1 MKDDDAGNEHDHH
14 GGLASDLRRL
24 IHLANRRQALRLFAG
39 ASLIPLFG
47 CAGDDMG
54 SVDAGGTTSDAAG
67 TGSCSNIPEETGGP
81 YPGDG
86 TNGANA
92 LTLSGIVRSDIRTSI
107 GTLSGTAAGIPLTI
121 KLTLVNASGSCAPL
135 AGYAV
140 YLWHCDRDG
149 NYSMYTVTTQ
159 NYLRGVQAADSSG
172 SVTFTSIFP
181 ACYSGRWPH
190 IHFEIYPS
198 VDKATAAGN
207 RVRTSQLALP
217 ADVCNTVFA
226 TSGYEQ
232 SVNNLKSIS
241 LSSDNVFS
249 DGSSLQV
256 AAVTGS
262 VAEGYTATLT
272 IGVAA

>member
-14 GGLASDLRRL
+14 GGLARDLRRL
-24 IHLANRRQALRLFAG
+24 IHLSSRRQALRLFAG
-39 ASLIPLFG
+39 ASLIPILG
-47 CAGDDMG
+47 CG
-54 SVDAGGTTSDAAG
+54 SEDVSDTTGDAGGTT
-67 TGSCSNIPEETGGP
+67 TCSNIPEETGGP

-86 TNGANA
+86 TNGASA
-92 LTLSGIVRSDIRTSI
+92 LTLSGIVRRDIRTSI
-107 GTLSGTAAGIPLTI
+107 GALTGTAEGVPLTI
-121 KLTLVNASGSCAPL
+121 KLTLVDTSGSCAPL

-140 YLWHCDRDG
+140 YLWHCDRAG
-149 NYSMYTVTTQ
+149 NYSMYTVATQ
-159 NYLRGVQAADSSG
+159 NYLRGVQAADSTG
-172 SVTFTSIFP
+172 TVTFTSIFP

-217 ADVCNTVFA
+217 ADACNSVFA
-226 TSGYEQ
+226 TAGYEQ

-241 LSSDNVFS
+241 LASDNVFS

-272 IGVAA
+272 VGVAA